1 MFALYK
7 MKVHLK
13 LEPFELYC
21 SLWWWST
28 WSKENHIA
36 YNHLATSHA
45 HAKETHVYSPVLLRL
60 VFPHTRVLPFWWE
73 LVGAHGTTLYQC
85 IMFHLCLNSFF
96 LSSFLPF
103 FQNWA
108 WWPMVCL
115 FPDRGGCLGILA
127 GMVGSTGDSCEM
139 PSGYLAMSKCW

>member
-85 IMFHLCLNSFF
+85 IMFHLCLNCFF
-96 LSSFLPF
+96 LSSFLPSF
-103 FQNWA
+103 LSELSLMTNGVSISR
-108 WWPMVCL
+108 PRRL
-115 FPDRGGCLGILA
+115 PRD
-127 GMVGSTGDSCEM
+127 T
-139 PSGYLAMSKCW
+139 CWHGRQHR